1 MIHTIDSLRQK
12 VALDGDC
19 WLWQGALAGKGYPVV
34 ADDRE
39 RYVHRLVLLLDGRGL
54 VEGKQAAHRC
64 GRSVCVN
71 PAHIYAATQSENE
84 RDKIAHGEGRPSRSS
99 SSSATAE
106 PRSAG

>member
-39 RYVHRLVLLLDGRGL
+39 RYVHRLVLLLDG
-54 VEGKQAAHRC
+54 
-64 GRSVCVN
+64 
-71 PAHIYAATQSENE
+71 
-84 RDKIAHGEGRPSRSS
+84 
-99 SSSATAE
+99 
-106 PRSAG
+106 